1 MTATARR
8 AAVAVRIPSDGTE
21 MRETA
26 IVVRD
31 ALRELGMKPPVEVD
45 PLQPRSVPA
54 AGGPVIEAAG
64 PSVPGA
70 GFGGDR
76 DHDLLPDMGLA

>member
-8 AAVAVRIPSDGTE
+8 AAGAVRIPNDRTE

-31 ALRELGMKPPVEVD
+31 ALRELGMKPPGKSILSSRGRFRLQEV
-45 PLQPRSVPA
+45 L
-54 AGGPVIEAAG
+54 
-64 PSVPGA
+64 
-70 GFGGDR
+70 
-76 DHDLLPDMGLA
+76 

>member
-1 MTATARR
+1 MTGTARR
-8 AAVAVRIPSDGTE
+8 AAGAVRIPNDRTE

-45 PLQPRSVPA
+45 PL
-54 AGGPVIEAAG
+54 
-64 PSVPGA
+64 
-70 GFGGDR
+70 
-76 DHDLLPDMGLA
+76 

>member
-31 ALRELGMKPPVEVD
+31 ALRELG
-45 PLQPRSVPA
+45 
-54 AGGPVIEAAG
+54 I
-64 PSVPGA
+64 PGA

>member
-45 PLQPRSVPA
+45 PL
-54 AGGPVIEAAG
+54 
-64 PSVPGA
+64 
-70 GFGGDR
+70 
-76 DHDLLPDMGLA
+76 

>member
-31 ALRELGMKPPVEVD
+31 ALRELGMKPPWKSILSSRGRFR
-45 PLQPRSVPA
+45 LQE
-54 AGGPVIEAAG
+54 I
-64 PSVPGA
+64 
-70 GFGGDR
+70 
-76 DHDLLPDMGLA
+76 L